1 MILSLPSQY
10 KHLKIKIIIM
20 EDNSIQTD
28 SSKNQLIIFLAVAL
42 GLVVIGFMLYKLVNF
57 PSKDKPIPFKTE
69 ENVPEKKQPLEN
81 VATSEHDETLK
92 ELAAELNKSCP
103 TMIDAETQLTSVVGM
118 PNNELQYNYT
128 LINYEKE
135 GFDVQTFETNMR
147 SIISNAII
155 SNPDLKVFRDMRTT
169 LSYQYNDKNGMYILK
184 LSFQPDLY
192 K

>member
-1 MILSLPSQY
+1 
-10 KHLKIKIIIM
+10 M
-20 EDNSIQTD
+20 EENSIQTD
-28 SSKNQLIIFLAVAL
+28 KSKNQVIIFMAVAL
-42 GLVVIGFMLYKLVNF
+42 GLIVFGFMLYKLANF
-57 PSKDKPIPFKTE
+57 PSKPQPQPFKKEDFVSKDTIL
-69 ENVPEKKQPLEN
+69 PLEKSSK
-81 VATSEHDETLK
+81 TQHDETLK

-103 TMIDAETQLTSVVGM
+103 TMIDSETELTSVVGM
-118 PNNELQYNYT
+118 PNNELQYNYI
-128 LINYEKE
+128 LVNYEKE

-155 SNPDLKVFRDMRTT
+155 SNPDLKVFRDMKTT